1 MPVLQDLVDE
11 VQTLAEELT
20 KRVDAADKEQKARGE
35 DLTSKVGAMAAEHKT
50 AIDGLQKRIN
60 ELTEQINAE
69 RIAAA
74 RPPLAGGAGAGA
86 KNRHS
91 PAHKHL
97 MKSMKGRVPG
107 NSGATTWDDY
117 FDRQH
122 EAFLHAMQVRGDLSL
137 LTAEEKALIVPSFM
151 PPEMKALYAGDATT
165 GGFFASTD
173 FMNELQAYRL
183 LVSPMRAICRKQ
195 TTSGEKVQ
203 MPALANDTTVYW
215 AAEQASFTDSSD
227 PTVGM
232 INIPVHEARGLLKVS
247 QQNLEDSLFNLED
260 FMRDRLVKNF
270 AKAEGTAFVAGS
282 GNGQPRGITSYP
294 SKATTS
300 YSGGSAGKN
309 NVTDSI
315 PYVASTAAAGK
326 INADDVLN
334 VLMDLKADYRNAATT
349 AYIFTAGTL
358 NTIRLFKDSQS
369 RPLWQPFG
377 AAGLPDSIYGK
388 RYVEMPDMPEIAS
401 GNYCIAVGDFDNYMI
416 VDRITLNIQQ
426 LNELYAASG
435 LVGFIARLRVG
446 GDVLLPESF
455 RFLKVN

>member
-11 VQTLAEELT
+11 VQSLADELT
-20 KRVDAADKEQKARGE
+20 KRVETADKEQKARGE
-35 DLTSKVGAMAAEHKT
+35 ELTSKVGTMAAEYKAAT
-50 AIDGLQKRIN
+50 DRLQARID

-74 RPPLAGGAGAGA
+74 RPPFAGGSR
-86 KNRHS
+86 KERS
-91 PAHKHL
+91 PQHAAF
-97 MKSMKGRVPG
+97 MKAMK
-107 NSGATTWDDY
+107 A
-117 FDRQH
+117 
-122 EAFLHAMQVRGDLSL
+122 RGDLSL
-137 LTAEEKALIVPSFM
+137 LTQEERALIVPAFM
-151 PPEMKALYAGDATT
+151 PAEQKALYAGDATT

-173 FMNELQAYRL
+173 FMDELIAYRL

-215 AAEQASFTDSSD
+215 AAEQASFTDSTD

-232 INIPVHEARGLLKVS
+232 INIPVHEQRGLLKVS
-247 QQNLEDSLFNLED
+247 HQNLEDSLFNLED
-260 FMRDRLVKNF
+260 LIKDRLVKNF
-270 AKAEGTAFVAGS
+270 AKSEGTAFVAGS

-294 SKATTS
+294 TKATTS
-300 YSGGSAGKN
+300 YAGGSAGKN
-309 NVTDSI
+309 NVTDAVA
-315 PYVASTAAAGK
+315 YVASNGAAGK
-326 INADDVLN
+326 ITADDVLN

-349 AYIFTAGTL
+349 SYIFTAATL

-377 AAGLPDSIYGK
+377 ADGLPSTIYGK

-401 GNYCIAVGDFDNYMI
+401 GAFPIYVGDFDNYMI

-435 LVGFIARLRVG
+435 LVGFIARMRVG
-446 GDVLLPESF
+446 GDLLLPESM
-455 RFLKVN
+455 RALKVN